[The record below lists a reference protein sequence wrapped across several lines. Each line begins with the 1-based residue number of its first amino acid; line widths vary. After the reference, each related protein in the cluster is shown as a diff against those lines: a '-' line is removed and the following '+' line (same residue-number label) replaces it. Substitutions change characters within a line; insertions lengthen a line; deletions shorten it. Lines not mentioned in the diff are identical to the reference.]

1 MNTPRRCVL
10 GLDGCKRG
18 WVGVRLD
25 LDQVAPPA
33 ARFYRIFDDALT
45 DSHAPAVIA
54 VDMPIGF
61 LDVAQRGGR
70 LCERLARQRLGPR
83 RNSVFSA
90 PTRAALAH
98 PKDYGAALEANRGG
112 GEIGLS
118 RQCFHL
124 IPKLK
129 EIDALMTTT
138 LQRRVRESHP
148 ELAFTVLNA
157 GRPMRFAK
165 KTRSGHLERIRVLTS
180 AGEAYGLDR
189 EFLDPRAHVGLRGGG
204 VARDDLVDA
213 AAVALAAARIARGEA
228 LALPQDAPRDAKRL
242 KMEIVV

>member
-1 MNTPRRCVL
+1 MNAPRRCVL

-25 LDQVAPPA
+25 LDRAAPPA
-33 ARFYRIFDDALT
+33 ARFYRIFGEALT
-45 DSHAPAVIA
+45 DADSPAVIA

-61 LDVAQRGGR
+61 LDIAERGGR

-90 PTRAALAH
+90 PTRAALVHA
-98 PKDYGAALEANRGG
+98 KDYGAALEANRGG

-118 RQCFHL
+118 RQSFHL
-124 IPKLK
+124 IPKLV
-129 EIDALMTTT
+129 EIDAMMTRT
-138 LQRRVRESHP
+138 LQQRVRESHP
-148 ELAFTVLNA
+148 ELVFTVLNA

-165 KTRSGHLERIRVLTS
+165 KTRSGRVERLRVLER
-180 AGEAYGLDR
+180 AGGAYGLDR
-189 EFLDPRAHVGLRGGG
+189 EFLDPRAHIGLRGGG

-213 AAVALAAARIARGEA
+213 AAVALAAARIALGEA
-228 LALPQDAPRDAKRL
+228 LVLPSDAPRDARGL
-242 KMEIVV
+242 KMEIAV

>member
-1 MNTPRRCVL
+1 MKAPRRCVL

-25 LDQVAPPA
+25 LDQAVPPA
-33 ARFYRIFDDALT
+33 ARFYRTFGEALT
-45 DSHAPAVIA
+45 DSDCPAVIA

-61 LDVAQRGGR
+61 LDVAERGGR

-83 RNSVFSA
+83 RSSVFSA
-90 PTRAALAH
+90 PTR
-98 PKDYGAALEANRGG
+98 AALEANRGG

-124 IPKLK
+124 IPKLA
-129 EIDALMTTT
+129 EIDALMTPN
-138 LQRRVRESHP
+138 LQQRVRESHP

-157 GRPMRFAK
+157 GRPMSFK
-165 KTRSGHLERIRVLTS
+165 KKARLGRLERIRVLER

-189 EFLDPRAHVGLRGGG
+189 GFLDPRAHVGLRGGG

-213 AAVALAAARIARGEA
+213 AVVALAAVRIVHGEA
-228 LALPQDAPRDAKRL
+228 LALPPDAPRDSKRL

>member
-1 MNTPRRCVL
+1 MKPPLRCVL

-25 LDQVAPPA
+25 LDQAAPPA
-33 ARFYRIFDDALT
+33 ARFYRVFGEALT
-45 DSHAPAVIA
+45 DSDYPAVIA

-61 LDVAQRGGR
+61 LDIAERGGR

-90 PTRAALAH
+90 PTRAALVHA
-98 PKDYGAALEANRGG
+98 KDYGAALEANRGN

-124 IPKLK
+124 IPKLA
-129 EIDALMTTT
+129 EIDAVMTPA

-157 GRPMRFAK
+157 GRPMHYAK
-165 KTRSGHLERIRVLTS
+165 KTRWGRDERIGLLT
-180 AGEAYGLDR
+180 GVGGDYGLDAQ
-189 EFLDPRAHVGLRGGG
+189 FLDPRAHIGLRGGG

-213 AAVALAAARIARGEA
+213 AVVALAAARIARGKA
-228 LALPQDAPRDAKRL
+228 LVLPADAPRDAKRL

>member
-1 MNTPRRCVL
+1 MTAPRRCVL

-25 LDQVAPPA
+25 LDQAAAPA
-33 ARFYRIFDDALT
+33 ARFYRTFGEALP
-45 DSHAPAVIA
+45 DSDRPAVIA

-61 LDVAQRGGR
+61 LDVAERGGR

-83 RNSVFSA
+83 RSSVFSA
-90 PTRAALAH
+90 PTRAALVH
-98 PKDYGAALEANRGG
+98 GSDYAAALDANRGG

-124 IPKLK
+124 IPKLV
-129 EIDALMTTT
+129 EIDTLMTPV

-148 ELAFTVLNA
+148 ELVFTVLNA
-157 GRPMRFAK
+157 GRPMRFGK
-165 KTRSGHLERIRVLTS
+165 KTRSGRAERIRVLER
-180 AGEAYGLDR
+180 AGEAYGLNR

-213 AAVALAAARIARGEA
+213 AAVALAATRIARGEA
-228 LALPQDAPRDAKRL
+228 LSLPPSAPRDSKRL
-242 KMEIVV
+242 KMEIVI

>member
-1 MNTPRRCVL
+1 MTAPRRCVL

-33 ARFYRIFDDALT
+33 ARFYWIFDDALT
-45 DSHAPAVIA
+45 DSDAPAVIA

-70 LCERLARQRLGPR
+70 LCERLARHRLGPR

-90 PTRAALAH
+90 PTRAAFAH
-98 PKDYGAALEANRGG
+98 AYDYGAALEANRAG

-129 EIDALMTTT
+129 EIDALMTPT
-138 LQRRVRESHP
+138 LQQRVRESHP
-148 ELAFTVLNA
+148 ELVFTVLNG

-165 KTRSGHLERIRVLTS
+165 KTRSGHLERIRLLTS
-180 AGEAYGLDR
+180 AGEASASTESSSIL
-189 EFLDPRAHVGLRGGG
+189 
-204 VARDDLVDA
+204 ARTSACA
-213 AAVALAAARIARGEA
+213 AAAWRATTWSM
-228 LALPQDAPRDAKRL
+228 PPRSRSRRHASRAAKRSCSHRTRRA
-242 KMEIVV
+242 MRNG